1 MASEITEFLRDVVY
15 PRIDGV
21 DSGLLSFLRPKTLST
36 AGSYQMV
43 CPACGEPEAFHFPGS
58 GYIQCPRKNKCG
70 QSTSLW
76 DALLQNGF
84 RDADVVTELC
94 RVANVEPPKNK
105 RELAAA
111 TNAASQTPAPVS
123 AGKAIFQ
130 ITQYLASK
138 YPALVAELAQ
148 ERGLS
153 ADQLKVMKLGLYTN
167 PEEVLSLLEQK
178 GISKEVAAQKGYVE
192 FDSGD
197 MTRLLSGMTGRVVG
211 YWPHPDGDFR
221 LWGRL
226 PKGAGD
232 KRAPK
237 YRFAPS
243 LKKNIPYLFNSRKPS
258 ILVGVEGVFDAWAL
272 QLLDIWGCAVGQA
285 SVNAAQ
291 AQFFAEKG
299 VTEYAQM
306 LDGDEAGF
314 DSGVTTIRN
323 CESAGIVTSIIP
335 LGAGMDDAD
344 ALRRSGQS
352 ETLHRLVA
360 GRINAGEYLA
370 RMCTAYL
377 NQQPANIKAF
387 NRVLSTSRCLT
398 PASMSVWNRYASAL
412 GYLISPEQEAAN
424 AFAALI
430 NVGFDLKDATDAV
443 ARKTGMRIT
452 FQEEDITNG

>member
-15 PRIDGV
+15 PRIDAV
-21 DSGLLSFLRPKTLST
+21 DAGLLTFLRPKDQST
-36 AGSYQMV
+36 SGSYQMV
-43 CPACGEPEAFHFPGS
+43 CPVCGEPEAFHFPGS

-76 DALLQNGF
+76 DALVLNGF

-105 RELAAA
+105 RDISAA
-111 TNAASQTPAPVS
+111 TNSASQTSAPVS

-130 ITQYLASK
+130 VTQYLAGK
-138 YPALVAELAQ
+138 HPALVAELAQ

-153 ADQLKVMKLGLYTN
+153 ANQLKLMKLGLYTT
-167 PEEVLSLLEQK
+167 PEEVLTLLEQK
-178 GISKEVAAQKGYVE
+178 GISKEVAALKGYVE
-192 FDSGD
+192 IDPAD
-197 MTRLLSGMTGRVVG
+197 TTRLLSGMTGRVVG

-232 KRAPK
+232 KRSPK

-323 CESAGIVTSIIP
+323 CEAAGIVTSIIP

-344 ALRRSGQS
+344 ALRRSGKP
-352 ETLHRLVA
+352 ETLHHLVA

-377 NQQPANIKAF
+377 NQRPANIKAF
-387 NRVLSTSRCLT
+387 NRVISTSRCLT
-398 PASMSVWNRYASAL
+398 PASRAVWNRYASAF
-412 GYLISPEQEAAN
+412 GYEISVEQEAAST
-424 AFAALI
+424 FASLI
-430 NVGFDLKDATDAV
+430 NVGFDPKEAVDAV

-452 FQEEDITNG
+452 FQKEDINND

>member
-1 MASEITEFLRDVVY
+1 MASEITEFLREVVY
-15 PRIDGV
+15 PKIDAV
-21 DSGLLSFLRPKTLST
+21 DCGLLSFLKPKPMST
-36 AGSYQMV
+36 AGTYIMV
-43 CPACGEPEAFHFPGS
+43 CPACGEPEGYHFPGS
-58 GYIQCPRKNKCG
+58 AVILCPRKNECG
-70 QSTSLW
+70 ETTSLW
-76 DALLQNGF
+76 DALSKNGL
-84 RDADVVTELC
+84 RDAEVVTELC
-94 RVANVEPPKNK
+94 RAANVEPPKNK
-105 RELAAA
+105 NDIAAA
-111 TNAASQTPAPVS
+111 KSSSQTPAPVS

-130 ITQYLASK
+130 ITQYLAAK
-138 YPALVAELAQ
+138 NPALVSELAK

-153 ADQLKVMKLGLYTN
+153 VEQLKMMKLGIYTT
-167 PEEVLSLLEQK
+167 PQEVLSLLEQK

-192 FDSGD
+192 FDSD
-197 MTRLLSGMTGRVVG
+197 DTSRLLTGMTGRVVG

-226 PKGAGD
+226 PKGVGG
-232 KRAPK
+232 KGSPK

-272 QLLDIWGCAVGQA
+272 QLIDIWGCAVGQA

-291 AQFFAEKG
+291 AQFFIEKG

-314 DSGVTTIRN
+314 DSGITTIRN

-344 ALRRSGQS
+344 ALRRSGRS
-352 ETLHRLVA
+352 ETIHRLVA
-360 GRINAGEYLA
+360 DRINAGEYLA

-377 NQQPANIKAF
+377 NQQPPNIKAY
-387 NRVLSTSRCLT
+387 NRVISTSRCLT
-398 PASMSVWNRYASAL
+398 PASKAVWNRYATAL
-412 GYLISPEQEAAN
+412 GYEVSAEQETAN
-424 AFAALI
+424 TFAALI
-430 NVGFDLKDATDAV
+430 NAGFDVSDAIDAA

-452 FQEEDITNG
+452 FQEEETTNG